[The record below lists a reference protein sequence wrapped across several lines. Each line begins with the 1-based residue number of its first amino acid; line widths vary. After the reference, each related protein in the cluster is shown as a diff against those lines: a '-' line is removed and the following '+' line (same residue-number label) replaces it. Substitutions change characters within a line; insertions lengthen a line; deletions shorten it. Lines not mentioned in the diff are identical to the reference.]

1 MSNNFFSFRVRPHE
15 CDAYGH
21 VNNAVYLNYLETAR
35 LELVRGIGLDYAA
48 LVRSG
53 FGIWVAEAQLK
64 FLEPALPDEELIV
77 ESVPRAV
84 KNVSLTLEHKIRKRN
99 GNLVLVGTL
108 KLALMNTQSNK
119 PTRLPEEWIQGFKS
133 LSVYSLPSEG

>member
-1 MSNNFFSFRVRPHE
+1 MTNSLFSFRVRPHE

-64 FLEPALPDEELIV
+64 FLEPAFPDEQLTI
-77 ESVPRAV
+77 ESVPLAL
-84 KNVSLTLEHKIRKRN
+84 KNVSFSLEHKIRKHN
-99 GNLVLVGTL
+99 GELVLLATL
-108 KLALMNTQSNK
+108 KLALMNTQTGK
-119 PTRLPEEWIQGFKS
+119 PARLPDEWMQGFKA
-133 LSVYSLPSEG
+133 LSESSIPDER